1 MADRDEPATEP
12 FMRALAR
19 RLRGSGHDAVDAE
32 GNINW
37 AVFARDLPTIHYETL
52 RKIRVGDRALDM
64 PVIEEIAKA
73 AGVAPDYFAEYRLMQ
88 ARQLFDPREVGFD
101 KAIENLQEWFSG
113 RGSAEQTARRRRQ
126 A

>member
-1 MADRDEPATEP
+1 
-12 FMRALAR
+12 MRALAR
-19 RLRGSGHDAVDAE
+19 RLRDSGHDAVDAE

-64 PVIEEIAKA
+64 PAVEEIAHA
-73 AGVAPDYFAEYRLMQ
+73 AGVDPAYFAEYRLMQ

-101 KAIENLQEWFSG
+101 KALENLQEWFNG
-113 RGSAEQTARRRRQ
+113 PGAAEQTARRRR